1 MQLNNNNRFKC
12 SKWSNNIK
20 LNSIEARSIESL
32 PSRARGR
39 LSWLSNRWKES
50 AKSNDSSNNWHRDA
64 SKRSKSRSMR
74 LRDRHEKLANQS

>member
-1 MQLNNNNRFKC
+1 MTMSLLEAIQLNNSNRFKC

-39 LSWLSNRWKES
+39 LSWLNNRLKES
-50 AKSNDSSNNWHRDA
+50 AKSNNSSNN
-64 SKRSKSRSMR
+64 
-74 LRDRHEKLANQS
+74 